1 MVLLLRTFISFERKK
16 SSGAKFADMCN
27 SRIPRLWPQAIPLKE
42 MMIPKEVRDYC
53 RKKESWSHYPFTFKD
68 FLGDLLDI
76 IKSAKFA
83 RGFMKGKTLKSKG
96 EKDNGKHRKERDHH
110 H

>member
-1 MVLLLRTFISFERKK
+1 MKDFCTLTLLTL
-16 SSGAKFADMCN
+16 FAYFGF
-27 SRIPRLWPQAIPLKE
+27 SA
-42 MMIPKEVRDYC
+42 MMIV
-53 RKKESWSHYPFTFKD
+53 SIAWSHYPFTFKD
-68 FLGDLLDI
+68 FLNDLLDI